1 MQARQNELV
10 DIGCVEFLCE
20 HIQEADDADVL
31 DECLLVCATLM
42 LGANVKSQDAFFT
55 YFVEIDT
62 ANLIV
67 SKIKTMLE
75 NHFDLTKKTITAKN
89 AKLAQLYKLN
99 ARTAGPN
106 NVGELPDDLGEE
118 ADMEEES
125 GEDLLTIELSDEEG
139 EGGDS
144 KDPTEDAIP
153 SNPQGA

>member
-1 MQARQNELV
+1 
-10 DIGCVEFLCE
+10 
-20 HIQEADDADVL
+20 
-31 DECLLVCATLM
+31 M

-75 NHFDLTKKTITAKN
+75 NHFDLTKKTVAAKN

-99 ARTAGPN
+99 ARTADPN
-106 NVGELPDDLGEE
+106 NEGELPDDMGEE